1 MTDSRW
7 LQELTNA
14 YINKSA
20 GVPSN
25 INEELINEQAEY
37 ISELEDIVISIAE
50 ALEVSVEDL
59 MEYQVSDKNRN
70 TPKGEALAKRY
81 AGRVRGLIAAHNE
94 QEESDGHAIGNGP
107 GMAQGAKAA
116 RLGLRLHTAATA
128 AGAETRFNA
137 DPSKPGYIHSG
148 KAGENARTPQEHYP
162 MGKNTPLNISKVPQ
176 ADRVTAHQELT
187 AMGNADRD
195 NRRDLAAQEKAKIQ
209 KKRAERAHADKWTV

>member
-7 LQELTNA
+7 LQELTNS
-14 YINKSA
+14 YINNSA

-25 INEELINEQAEY
+25 INEELINEQAQY
-37 ISELEDIVISIAE
+37 ISELEAIVISIAE

-81 AGRVRGLIAAHNE
+81 AGRVRGLVAAHNE

-107 GMAQGAKAA
+107 GMAQGEKAA
-116 RLGLRLHTAATA
+116 RLGLRLHRAANA
-128 AGAETRFNA
+128 AGAETRGSS
-137 DPSKPGYIHSG
+137 DPLKPGYIHSG
-148 KAGENARTPQEHYP
+148 KEVRTKEEHYP
-162 MGKNTPLNISKVPQ
+162 IGKNTPLNISKVPE
-176 ADRVTAHQELT
+176 ADRVMAHQELT

-195 NRRDLAAQEKAKIQ
+195 GRRAAAAEAAAAIK
-209 KKRAERAHADKWTV
+209 KKREERAHADKWTV